1 MVQATLIPTILYPR
15 QPSNIHSC
23 SQRSLHYVRRSNK
36 TPSRRSHRYGAAV
49 SAVIIAVPI
58 IWTAVKMVHLR
69 RRSPH
74 YPGAVQASSS
84 TRYSVL
90 LDEEAS
96 PPDDEPPASR
106 RYIQQPT
113 PLKPHMLPT
122 PFDIIYATDT
132 APSRTERTIPL
143 PRAVLPDA
151 SSIGAV
157 DTLSN
162 RLPQPRRRPTEAPF
176 GRFGQ
181 MCP

>member
-1 MVQATLIPTILYPR
+1 MV
-15 QPSNIHSC
+15 
-23 SQRSLHYVRRSNK
+23 
-36 TPSRRSHRYGAAV
+36 
-49 SAVIIAVPI
+49 
-58 IWTAVKMVHLR
+58 WHLR

-74 YPGAVQASSS
+74 HPGEVQASSS

-90 LDEEAS
+90 LDEDAS
-96 PPDDEPPASR
+96 PQDDEPPASR

-113 PLKPHMLPT
+113 PLKAHMLPT

-143 PRAVLPDA
+143 PCAVLPDA
-151 SSIGAV
+151 PSIGAV

-176 GRFGQ
+176 GHLGQ
-181 MCP
+181 MYP